1 MIHLDHNSEA
11 WAQLVRTTKALT
23 PSTDTLDQYRE
34 NVAAEVEQNLSV
46 KEKSLIASLDDLGT
60 QFADKF
66 TIIAEAEATL
76 KKPFAEEI
84 LVIRRKTTTADGRE
98 VEEKVEVQL
107 GDRME
112 AFAAYVHAQTDHIAR
127 LWDEWTGIQAELV
140 CLAVEILG
148 LDEVELC
155 GKAIE
160 KYQEEMGESLT
171 NAEQKRNAHSLHHGD
186 LVAKLSDFEDKIQ
199 DITSKADH
207 DLKEQEKVSDTTSF
221 TGLPL
226 TLVAGIEGLQ
236 DPTTERA
243 SKHNATDGRGL
254 LRTTMYTLR
263 GPFFQHIL
271 PPACVSAT
279 NRC

>member
-1 MIHLDHNSEA
+1 MDHISEA
-11 WAQLVRTTKALT
+11 WAKLVRTPKALT

-34 NVAAEVEQNLSV
+34 NVAAEVEQNLSA
-46 KEKSLIASLDDLGT
+46 KEKSLIASLDDLST
-60 QFADKF
+60 QFEDKL

-84 LVIRRKTTTADGRE
+84 LVIRRKSMTADGRE

-112 AFAAYVHAQTDHIAR
+112 AFAAYVHAQTDYIAR

-155 GKAIE
+155 GKEIQ
-160 KYQEEMGESLT
+160 KYQEEMNESLT
-171 NAEQKRNAHSLHHGD
+171 SADQKRNAQSQQHENML
-186 LVAKLSDFEDKIQ
+186 AKLSDFEDKIQ

-221 TGLPL
+221 TGLHLTPL
-226 TLVAGIEGLQ
+226 Q
-236 DPTTERA
+236 A
-243 SKHNATDGRGL
+243 SKGFKTRQLKELQNIMQQMEED
-254 LRTTMYTLR
+254 Y
-263 GPFFQHIL
+263 
-271 PPACVSAT
+271 
-279 NRC
+279 